1 MPGFR
6 RCDPVRGFG
15 YFRRY
20 PPYRVPLYPYM
31 NPTALQQIIGTISA
45 GLAALLF
52 LLRLQPFLWEWTGK
66 QTSSDQWATPALYI
80 LAPIWGL
87 IMVALLCMT
96 ASGGFDWIRLGR
108 GKLYLLT
115 VAAAFALA
123 VASYVFI
130 AFYLRPGFTPRGLYS
145 PFLYLILFSTVLLV
159 VVSLNQKLLPG
170 ISVQWLLRPWAWFT
184 ALSLLGSLILSGHW
198 IATNGVR
205 GLSGVAM
212 RIIVLLPP
220 SKEELAQV
228 EQLDPK
234 TDFEK
239 LLRHANRDEKRAVC
253 EAATARLRS
262 DPEFVERMALLL
274 DSGYADPALAFVRDA
289 ELLPAEK
296 ARFARPTL
304 NALGRWVNSAPPPNY
319 TTSENLKR
327 TRRFGDELF
336 RVLPGKFAGTG
347 VNFSELQGW
356 YKEKMEVE

>member
-20 PPYRVPLYPYM
+20 PPYRVPLYPCM

-45 GLAALLF
+45 ALAALLF
-52 LLRLQPFLWEWTGK
+52 LLRLQPFLAEWTRK
-66 QTSSDQWATPALYI
+66 ETSSDQWVTPALQH

-87 IMVALLCMT
+87 LMIALFCMT

-108 GKLYLLT
+108 GKLYVLT

-159 VVSLNQKLLPG
+159 VVSLNQKLMPG
-170 ISVQWLLRPWAWFT
+170 LSVQWLLRPWTWFT
-184 ALSLLGSLILSGHW
+184 ALSLVGSLIFAGNWVINNSG
-198 IATNGVR
+198 R
-205 GLSGVAM
+205 GLADLAT
-212 RIIVLLPP
+212 RIIIRLPAT
-220 SKEELAQV
+220 KEELA
-228 EQLDPK
+228 EIERLDPK
-234 TDFEK
+234 NDFEK
-239 LLRHANRDEKRAVC
+239 LVSRASLVEKPAVC
-253 EAATARLRS
+253 EAAAARLRS
-262 DPEFVERMALLL
+262 DPEFLQRMAAML
-274 DSGYADPALAFVRDA
+274 DSGYAEPALAFVRDA
-289 ELLPAEK
+289 ELTPDEIR
-296 ARFARPTL
+296 RFARPTL
-304 NALGRWVNSAPPPNY
+304 NALGRWVNSASPPNY

-347 VNFSELQGW
+347 VDFTELQGW
-356 YKEKMEVE
+356 YKEKMELE